1 MKPER
6 RRQVEALF
14 EEALERDVS
23 DRAKLLDRFCADDAE
38 LRAEVE
44 SLLAAHDRAQGVL
57 ESDPAAAA
65 ANAVRESSVGERIGR
80 YCILSEVGRGGMG
93 VVYLAESDDAA
104 FRRKVAVKVIPGGP
118 GMSELHRRFEAERRI
133 LASLDHPHIARL
145 LDGGITED
153 GRQYLVMEHV
163 DGLPIDEYCDRNRL
177 NVDDRLRLFCTVA
190 RAVHYAHRNLVVHRD
205 LKPSNIL
212 VTDEGVVKLLD
223 FGIAKMLDPAAL
235 GHSAPLT
242 RTGLRLMTPEYAS
255 PEQVQGD
262 LITTATDVYGLGV
275 VLFELLTGRV
285 PFQLTKRSP
294 YEWER
299 IILEEEPPKPSAAV
313 VPPKQA
319 KPKGDT
325 TEHDGRAQLDG
336 DPRAHLMGS
345 SGGESEAHRFAYRTR
360 ANYLRR
366 RLRGDVDNIVCMAL
380 RKEPARRYASAEQVA
395 SDVERHLDG
404 DPVDARGDSAMYRT
418 RKFVARHRLMM
429 GAAAAIVL
437 SLGGGLVATTWQ
449 AREAAEQAAIASA
462 QRDRAARV
470 AGMMVEV
477 FRLTDPNEALGDSI
491 SARQILD
498 RGIQRVMDELAD
510 QPDVQSA
517 MLLEVAR
524 VYEHLGL
531 FERAEETVLR
541 SLVLREEYYGSPSL
555 EVSESASRL
564 GELLAAQ
571 GRREEAI
578 EQFRRAIAIRE
589 SALDGPDSLL
599 AATWASLAF
608 ELRNAADYDEA
619 AGLFQAAVEA
629 QRALPGSEVTVAAT
643 LLGLAATYHDQG
655 AFNEAEALFEST
667 LEGYDASQPH
677 PMAASALLNVGMIR
691 RLREQYASAEPLVK
705 AAYDMRIALYE
716 NDHPDVIEAMA
727 QWGLL
732 LWRLGRYGEAE
743 PILRAGLERANGKLG
758 PQHLTSTTLREALAT
773 IELEMGRYAEA
784 SARFDT
790 ALAAKRGRHDGD
802 HAGIVVSLI
811 RSADPL
817 VETGRLRGAG
827 VFLDSALAMSQR
839 LSGLES
845 IYGML
850 AQQRMA
856 GVALRRGRLGE
867 AERLLDAAQA
877 VAVER
882 LRENHRY
889 TLQVRS
895 DQAAVLLRRGRAEE
909 AVALLLGVLAAERAK
924 LAEPHPRIG
933 YTLQC
938 LGEAYLALGLAER
951 ADAVLREAERNLA
964 ELPAGHWRH
973 GEVLSLRGAALR
985 AQGRSGEPE
994 TQWLLDE
1001 GLRVI
1006 TAHLG
1011 ADAPEARRAAAR
1023 LGG

>member
-1 MKPER
+1 
-6 RRQVEALF
+6 
-14 EEALERDVS
+14 
-23 DRAKLLDRFCADDAE
+23 
-38 LRAEVE
+38 
-44 SLLAAHDRAQGVL
+44 
-57 ESDPAAAA
+57 
-65 ANAVRESSVGERIGR
+65 
-80 YCILSEVGRGGMG
+80 
-93 VVYLAESDDAA
+93 
-104 FRRKVAVKVIPGGP
+104 
-118 GMSELHRRFEAERRI
+118 
-133 LASLDHPHIARL
+133 
-145 LDGGITED
+145 
-153 GRQYLVMEHV
+153 
-163 DGLPIDEYCDRNRL
+163 
-177 NVDDRLRLFCTVA
+177 
-190 RAVHYAHRNLVVHRD
+190 
-205 LKPSNIL
+205 
-212 VTDEGVVKLLD
+212 
-223 FGIAKMLDPAAL
+223 
-235 GHSAPLT
+235 
-242 RTGLRLMTPEYAS
+242 
-255 PEQVQGD
+255 
-262 LITTATDVYGLGV
+262 
-275 VLFELLTGRV
+275 
-285 PFQLTKRSP
+285 
-294 YEWER
+294 
-299 IILEEEPPKPSAAV
+299 
-313 VPPKQA
+313 
-319 KPKGDT
+319 
-325 TEHDGRAQLDG
+325 
-336 DPRAHLMGS
+336 
-345 SGGESEAHRFAYRTR
+345 
-360 ANYLRR
+360 
-366 RLRGDVDNIVCMAL
+366 
-380 RKEPARRYASAEQVA
+380 
-395 SDVERHLDG
+395 
-404 DPVDARGDSAMYRT
+404 
-418 RKFVARHRLMM
+418 
-429 GAAAAIVL
+429 
-437 SLGGGLVATTWQ
+437 
-449 AREAAEQAAIASA
+449 
-462 QRDRAARV
+462 
-470 AGMMVEV
+470 
-477 FRLTDPNEALGDSI
+477 
-491 SARQILD
+491 
-498 RGIQRVMDELAD
+498 
-510 QPDVQSA
+510 
-517 MLLEVAR
+517 

-784 SARFDT
+784 SARF
-790 ALAAKRGRHDGD
+790 
-802 HAGIVVSLI
+802 V
-811 RSADPL
+811 
-817 VETGRLRGAG
+817 
-827 VFLDSALAMSQR
+827 DSALAMSQR